1 MNADF
6 DETVG
11 SVTFS
16 AGQQFSTPFS
26 VNIIDDKISEGSEQ
40 FNISYSI
47 ISSSVR
53 SGANVRPLDTTATVV
68 INDNDGKYRRSQ
80 HDITGPCDIPYSP

>member
-1 MNADF
+1 MDF

-16 AGQQFSTPFS
+16 AGQRFSTPFS
-26 VNIIDDKISEGSEQ
+26 VKITDDTLCEGPEQ
-40 FNISYSI
+40 FTVSYSI

-53 SGANVRPLDTTATVV
+53 SGANVRQLDTTATVV
-68 INDNDGKYRRSQ
+68 IKDNDGECHISSVVLVVNHVVYV
-80 HDITGPCDIPYSP
+80 

>member
-1 MNADF
+1 MDF

-26 VNIIDDKISEGSEQ
+26 VKITDDNISEGLELLVTA
-40 FNISYSI
+40 
-47 ISSSVR
+47 SSPQV
-53 SGANVRPLDTTATVV
+53 SGVEPM
-68 INDNDGKYRRSQ
+68 
-80 HDITGPCDIPYSP
+80 